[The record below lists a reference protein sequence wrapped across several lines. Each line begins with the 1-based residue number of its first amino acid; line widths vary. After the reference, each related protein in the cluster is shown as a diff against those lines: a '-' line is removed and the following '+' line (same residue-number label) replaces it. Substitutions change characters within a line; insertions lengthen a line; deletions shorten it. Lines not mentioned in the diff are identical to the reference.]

1 MTTPWYQSTAPRQAV
16 PVMADLVEAVPYRPE
31 PEPPAPADPLDLVVQ
46 EGIALEASDIHLAAD
61 HPPLLRVHGEL
72 RASQAVGVLADGDV
86 RRMVEQMA
94 SRQQLAR
101 YDAEHELDFSHEVA
115 AGYAA
120 RVNVYRQSSRMAVAM
135 RLIPD
140 RIKGLDQLGLP
151 PVVASFAALPRG
163 LVLVT
168 GPTGSGKSMTLAGI
182 LDLANRTRPDHIL
195 TVEDPIEYRH
205 HSHRCLITQRE
216 IGDDTD
222 SFAASLRH
230 ALRQDPDIILIGEMR
245 DPETIQTALT
255 AAETGHLVFATL
267 HTQDAARSVERIVD
281 SFPADGRELV
291 RTQLAGTL
299 RGIVSQTLCR
309 RADGGGRVPAVE
321 VLLST
326 PAVRALIREGRQHQ
340 LYSTIHSGGDVG
352 MQTLDQALSTLVL
365 QGVITYETG
374 LDKARDVEAYERLC
388 GRAAGYGARVGVR

>member
-16 PVMADLVEAVPYRPE
+16 PVTADLVEAVPYRPE

-61 HPPLLRVHGEL
+61 HPPLLRVHGAL
-72 RASQAVGVLADGDV
+72 RPSQTVGVLGDAEV
-86 RRMVEQMA
+86 RRVVERMA
-94 SRQQLAR
+94 TREQLAR

-120 RVNVYRQSSRMAVAM
+120 RVNVYRQSARTAIAM

-151 PVVASFAALPRG
+151 PVVASFAAMPRG

-321 VLLST
+321 VLITT

-352 MQTLDQALSTLVL
+352 MQTLDQALAALVL
-365 QGVITYETG
+365 QGLITYETG

-388 GRAAGYGARVGVR
+388 GRAAGYGAGAGVR